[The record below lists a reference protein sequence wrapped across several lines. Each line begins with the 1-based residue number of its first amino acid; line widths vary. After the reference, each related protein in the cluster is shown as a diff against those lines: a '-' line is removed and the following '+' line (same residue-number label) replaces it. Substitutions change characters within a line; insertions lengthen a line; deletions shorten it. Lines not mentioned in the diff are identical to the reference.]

1 MRRSHATTV
10 SLLAAL
16 TLAACTN
23 AKDVLEPSAIAPQ
36 STQAVPTPGS
46 GTAATPTAPATTAQ
60 PSAAAQPSATT
71 QPSAPAQP
79 ATELPA
85 KSAAVIAR
93 TRLQVAPIVGASV
106 EAATPLTAQLQ
117 TRAKQR
123 GITLA
128 GSAGQTPT
136 HVLKGY
142 FSTMSEGKDTTVIYV
157 WDVYDP
163 AGNRLHRINGQ
174 QKAASV
180 NGGEGWAAV
189 APETMQAIADQTIDQ
204 FATWL
209 GGQAG

>member
-1 MRRSHATTV
+1 MRRSHVTTV

-16 TLAACTN
+16 ALAACTN

-36 STQAVPTPGS
+36 STQAVPAT
-46 GTAATPTAPATTAQ
+46 GTAAAPQPSATAQ
-60 PSAAAQPSATT
+60 PSV
-71 QPSAPAQP
+71 PAQP
-79 ATELPA
+79 ATTTVPPA

-106 EAATPLTAQLQ
+106 EAATPLTAELQ

-123 GITLA
+123 GIILA

-174 QKAASV
+174 QKAPSV